1 MTDCRRFLGSAAAVV
16 MLSRGAHCFVAHG
29 SLRFSSRHVVGSG
42 PHHHGGSTARVCG
55 SDGRQQSQGAHAMT
69 ARGVD
74 EAAAS
79 SSAGAMDR
87 KQLLSKVWKA
97 ALSLS
102 AFGAAAVATG
112 GATPAE
118 AGIGQDIGGFL
129 LPSQNQPTAI
139 VVGESDKE
147 VSFEDF
153 ERALLKGEVARCEF
167 FGPNFDKAIIVL
179 KDGTRALIGE
189 GYPEER
195 AFSDDS
201 PMKVVG
207 LLRNAGVPFTTEF
220 RMAKYSKPKSY
231 KSSETLEAE
240 NRQKSEDAALDR
252 LMEGP

>member
-1 MTDCRRFLGSAAAVV
+1 
-16 MLSRGAHCFVAHG
+16 
-29 SLRFSSRHVVGSG
+29 
-42 PHHHGGSTARVCG
+42 
-55 SDGRQQSQGAHAMT
+55 
-69 ARGVD
+69 
-74 EAAAS
+74 
-79 SSAGAMDR
+79 
-87 KQLLSKVWKA
+87 
-97 ALSLS
+97 
-102 AFGAAAVATG
+102 
-112 GATPAE
+112 
-118 AGIGQDIGGFL
+118 IGQDIGGFL
-129 LPSQNQPTAI
+129 LPPQNQPTEI

-240 NRQKSEDAALDR
+240 NRQKS
-252 LMEGP
+252 